1 MQYIIHIYSVMIKE
15 KEEVVMLL
23 FYIYLH
29 PSIRD

>member
-15 KEEVVMLL
+15 KEEMVMYC
-23 FYIYLH
+23 YIYLH